1 MSAVHPDFQVYD
13 IQNMKVVRHFVNDD
27 FLKGAIEL
35 CGRNTQIFLSCFSFA
50 KVNYALL

>member
-13 IQNMKVVRHFVNDD
+13 IQNMKAVRHFVNDD

-35 CGRNTQIFLSCFSFA
+35 CGKNIQWRNIFI
-50 KVNYALL
+50 LLFTC